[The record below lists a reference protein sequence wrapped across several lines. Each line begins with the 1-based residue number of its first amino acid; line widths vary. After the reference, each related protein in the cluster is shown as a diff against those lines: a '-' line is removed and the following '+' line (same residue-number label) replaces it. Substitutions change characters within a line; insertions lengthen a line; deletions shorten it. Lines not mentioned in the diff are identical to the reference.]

1 MDSPVLGGSPTHGP
15 PQTRFVW
22 SGGREA
28 GQCAPDDRSL
38 HSQLTLEKASAID
51 VQG

>member
-1 MDSPVLGGSPTHGP
+1 MDSPVLGGMWASPSLV
-15 PQTRFVW
+15 VW

-38 HSQLTLEKASAID
+38 HCSAD
-51 VQG
+51 TGKGLSN